1 MKINL
6 APLQPRRGK
15 IMNELKK
22 YKYPLMLIAILC
34 LFKFIIVPVFTWQDA
49 LIAENKLL
57 ERKVSKV
64 ESLIDDENALNSK
77 LETTKNSLNELLTYF
92 YPAKDA
98 QAFRLAK
105 QKEIEQQLAKY
116 ELKSSTVGWQ
126 NTVAI
131 PDTPLTRFQLQYSFS
146 GQSDQAIAYLL
157 AQQSMGYWHE
167 LETLN
172 INVRRQKAGRL
183 GQMSITLRVSFYML
197 NEELSN
203 G

>member
-1 MKINL
+1 
-6 APLQPRRGK
+6 
-15 IMNELKK
+15 MNELKK

-92 YPAKDA
+92 YPVKDA